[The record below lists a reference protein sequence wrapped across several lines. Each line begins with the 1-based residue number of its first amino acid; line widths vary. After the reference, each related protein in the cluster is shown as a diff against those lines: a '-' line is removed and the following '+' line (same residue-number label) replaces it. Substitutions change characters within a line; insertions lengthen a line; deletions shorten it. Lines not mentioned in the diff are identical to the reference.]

1 MLSQGCP
8 AVGFPTR
15 ISIRNSYENLAP
27 SYRENTL
34 VSKQLPCQVIAFIGY
49 RCPASSEA
57 FPLRLPS
64 PVYHVLTCIH
74 RKRSHAPEETGA
86 VTVIQSFGD
95 IRASHRVPSIRKIN
109 QLSCQAELLD
119 SPMAASF
126 IRSVNVGQNESDTKE
141 FHKNLNF
148 FISLF
153 QRSLFKPFHQ
163 DCHGQLLGAGW
174 WSTGTALHL
183 ILF

>member
-95 IRASHRVPSIRKIN
+95 CRNLAQQRSLAGQHEAAVTASRFSHGSSAACQAIFRFFKDHSNPSIRT
-109 QLSCQAELLD
+109 A
-119 SPMAASF
+119 MASSWA
-126 IRSVNVGQNESDTKE
+126 
-141 FHKNLNF
+141 
-148 FISLF
+148 
-153 QRSLFKPFHQ
+153 
-163 DCHGQLLGAGW
+163 HGGGAP
-174 WSTGTALHL
+174 ARRYL

>member
-1 MLSQGCP
+1 MESCFP
-8 AVGFPTR
+8 VIVGSCAFLRPIQTYRARPLVAFYRRDERSTR
-15 ISIRNSYENLAP
+15 NRHSSP
-27 SYRENTL
+27 
-34 VSKQLPCQVIAFIGY
+34 VVIAFIGY

-95 IRASHRVPSIRKIN
+95 CRNLAPQRSWDGLMTGRNLSPHSHGS
-109 QLSCQAELLD
+109 SAACQAELLD

-126 IRSVNVGQNESDTKE
+126 IRSVNIG
-141 FHKNLNF
+141 
-148 FISLF
+148 
-153 QRSLFKPFHQ
+153 
-163 DCHGQLLGAGW
+163 
-174 WSTGTALHL
+174 
-183 ILF
+183 